1 MNNEGQVRFDNGN
14 PLPKKYAATYL
25 GNEINREVNI
35 KHEVLNKMQEVR
47 KIWFK
52 WAPYWRASNANQKWQ
67 LIIFDAVILS
77 KLLYGLETVHLTNA
91 LLKKVDAFQLR
102 CLRKILK
109 MAPTFVDR
117 SNTNTAVIQKASS
130 IAYPDRNN
138 PRSIQLFSIHYNEK
152 RAELLGHIIRTS
164 DADPLRQISLEAQ
177 SANRVQYG
185 KKRCGRPRQ
194 NWLHHT
200 KKYIYECKLN
210 HHSYEEGPVDDNH
223 IYNAALQRSF

>member
-1 MNNEGQVRFDNGN
+1 MNNEGQVHFDNGN
-14 PLPKKYAATYL
+14 PLPKKYEATYL

-52 WAPYWRASNANQKWQ
+52 MAPYWRASNANQKWQ
-67 LIIFDAVILS
+67 LIIFDAAIRS

-130 IAYPDRNN
+130 IAYPNRNN
-138 PRSIQLFSIHYNEK
+138 PRSILI
-152 RAELLGHIIRTS
+152 
-164 DADPLRQISLEAQ
+164 
-177 SANRVQYG
+177 VQY
-185 KKRCGRPRQ
+185 
-194 NWLHHT
+194 T
-200 KKYIYECKLN
+200 
-210 HHSYEEGPVDDNH
+210 
-223 IYNAALQRSF
+223 LQ